1 MASPSASTSKAV
13 VEDRP
18 EPAGDELKLKK
29 RKDDS
34 QWKRNLAKKK
44 RNSGQEYV
52 GLNTGRTVA
61 ARQVGAPCGCPK
73 GCFAKLGEDA
83 VQRIFSEY
91 WKMGDYNVQ
100 SAYIVSMVLSKEVK
114 VPSVGPGSRRKA
126 TLEYGVH
133 VANERVIV
141 CKKAFLSIHD
151 LSEKRVLN
159 VLKKV
164 GDTGVSPV
172 DRRGTHG
179 HPHNKKPD
187 EVQQLA
193 HDHIKSLPL
202 CSSHYSRA
210 KSRNRMYLPL
220 NFTQRHCYSLFQLW
234 CEEKGVEEE
243 QVMSFDAYKRQ
254 FTSFNIGTSPPK
266 VDTCSTCDKFEVQLD
281 AAKVE
286 NDVGKQNQINMDWTL
301 HRARAKAAR
310 DVMTVYTEVRD
321 DTQAS
326 ICMDLQQT
334 LVTPRLSTNVAYY
347 KRKIWT
353 YNFGIHDL
361 TGVVRPVMYVWNEA
375 VAKRGSSEIASCL
388 THYLE
393 NFVPARVNKL
403 VIFSDNC
410 GGQNKNINLCLQLLR
425 LVHSQRFDLVKHYF
439 LMPGHSYMPCDR
451 DFGNLE
457 TFFKGR
463 EIYTTDHYVELMREA
478 RRENPF
484 TVVEMS
490 ADQFYDLLP
499 LQSLITKTQLSKANF
514 KEGRLFVYRADYK
527 QGMKIHHNYFEDDG
541 NEISQIVK
549 LQKGKRTTYS
559 PEIFDLTSV
568 DLPQKYPQ
576 GVALREDKLADL
588 NHLQQ
593 FIPMSYKAW
602 YRDLFAAQGLLAATE
617 EDDNPDD
624 PEIQEDDFL
633 DY

>member
-1 MASPSASTSKAV
+1 
-13 VEDRP
+13 
-18 EPAGDELKLKK
+18 
-29 RKDDS
+29 
-34 QWKRNLAKKK
+34 
-44 RNSGQEYV
+44 
-52 GLNTGRTVA
+52 
-61 ARQVGAPCGCPK
+61 
-73 GCFAKLGEDA
+73 
-83 VQRIFSEY
+83 
-91 WKMGDYNVQ
+91 
-100 SAYIVSMVLSKEVK
+100 
-114 VPSVGPGSRRKA
+114 
-126 TLEYGVH
+126 
-133 VANERVIV
+133 
-141 CKKAFLSIHD
+141 
-151 LSEKRVLN
+151 
-159 VLKKV
+159 
-164 GDTGVSPV
+164 
-172 DRRGTHG
+172 
-179 HPHNKKPD
+179 
-187 EVQQLA
+187 
-193 HDHIKSLPL
+193 
-202 CSSHYSRA
+202 
-210 KSRNRMYLPL
+210 MYLPP

-286 NDVGKQNQINMDWTL
+286 DDVGKQNQINMDWTL

-334 LVTPRLSTNVAYY
+334 LVTSRLSTNVAYY

-353 YNFGIHDL
+353 YKFGIHDL

-457 TFFKGR
+457 TFLKGR

-514 KEGRLFVYRADYK
+514 KEGRLFVYRANYK

-576 GVALREDKLADL
+576 GVAWREDKLADL

-602 YRDLFAAQGLLAATE
+602 YRDLFAGQGLLAATE